1 MDTCYIKILW
11 LLLLVSSLR
20 VTVLNFYLSILYLCE
35 SNMKRTA
42 VINMTI
48 NNLFILK
55 SIYQTVV
62 WDCFQGGKNK
72 YTYINELTK
81 VFPKFVLNLAAL

>member
-48 NNLFILK
+48 NNLFIL
-55 SIYQTVV
+55 SNCGVRL
-62 WDCFQGGKNK
+62 FSRGKNK